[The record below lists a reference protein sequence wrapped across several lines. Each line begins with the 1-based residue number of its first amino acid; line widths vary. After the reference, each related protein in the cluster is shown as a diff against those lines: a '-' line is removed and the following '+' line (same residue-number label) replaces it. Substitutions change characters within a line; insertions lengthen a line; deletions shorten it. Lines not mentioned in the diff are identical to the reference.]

1 MSKLAQKNLWAD
13 CVQATGKQAVWL
25 HSLST
30 TPAGFI
36 LTVPAMTDLHT
47 LLQHATQSIAHRI
60 NDVNNRLK
68 TGSFHTFHLAYYY
81 NYTNIYKSS
90 KGLTQ

>member
-1 MSKLAQKNLWAD
+1 MSEHQTLWAS

-30 TPAGFI
+30 TPAGFPF
-36 LTVPAMTDLHT
+36 TVPANNNLRT
-47 LLQHATQSIAHRI
+47 LLRHTTQLVVHRI
-60 NDVNNRLK
+60 NCLVNRLSL
-68 TGSFHTFHLAYYY
+68 GSFHTFHLAYYY